1 MACACKVNQQLSY
14 IQKKYGVD
22 GPKQKTSTPLNVKM
36 TLTNMVNIV
45 ISVLLIPFML
55 ISILIGGR
63 KVINIGKAF
72 GLSSK

>member
-22 GPKQKTSTPLNVKM
+22 GPKHRAKGPFNAKM
-36 TLTNMVNIV
+36 ILTNMLNIIV
-45 ISVLLIPFML
+45 AILLAPIML
-55 ISILIGGR
+55 ISILVGGK
-63 KVINIGKAF
+63 KVINVSRVF

>member
-22 GPKQKTSTPLNVKM
+22 GSKQKTGKVFNAWII
-36 TLTNMVNIV
+36 LTNIFNAIAAM
-45 ISVLLIPFML
+45 LLIPLML
-55 ISILIGGR
+55 ISILFRG
-63 KVINIGKAF
+63 KKTINISKVF